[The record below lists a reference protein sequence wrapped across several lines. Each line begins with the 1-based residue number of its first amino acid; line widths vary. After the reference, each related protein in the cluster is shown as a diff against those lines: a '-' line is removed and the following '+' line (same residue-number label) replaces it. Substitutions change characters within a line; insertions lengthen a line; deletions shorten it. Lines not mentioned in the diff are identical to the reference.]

1 MLLCAG
7 ACQYHYF
14 WEKSHQSNI
23 GLFQIYAM
31 LRAST
36 MNFAV
41 AKGPITTRSYLMN
54 APLPQFLTV
63 NGLDIALRRREGRT
77 PGIVW
82 LGGYYSDMLGSK
94 AQWLD
99 QWATER
105 GVAFL
110 RHDYS
115 GHGESGGEFR
125 DGTISLWLEQSLAV
139 FRQFSSGPQIL
150 VGSSMGGWIALR
162 MIEELQRTGEGGR
175 VAGLVLIAPAPD
187 FTSELVEPQLTNDQR
202 RQIAERGYMEEP
214 SDYSSVP
221 YIYTKALLEDGKTNQ
236 VLKGVIQTDCPVHIL
251 QGMEDKDVPY
261 THALRLMDHLPVD
274 DVTIT
279 LVRDGDHRLS
289 RPQDLDLLTRT
300 VSSMVDRTKVLPPIQ

>member
-1 MLLCAG
+1 
-7 ACQYHYF
+7 
-14 WEKSHQSNI
+14 
-23 GLFQIYAM
+23 
-31 LRAST
+31 
-36 MNFAV
+36 
-41 AKGPITTRSYLMN
+41 MN
-54 APLPQFLTV
+54 ASPPQFLAV
-63 NGLDIALRRREGRT
+63 NGTNIALLHREGRE

-82 LGGYYSDMLGSK
+82 LGGYYSDMRGSK
-94 AQWLD
+94 AEWLD
-99 QWATER
+99 QWTAEK
-105 GVAFL
+105 GLAFL

-115 GHGESGGEFR
+115 GHGESSGEFR
-125 DGTISLWLEQSLAV
+125 NGTISLWLEQSLAV

-150 VGSSMGGWIALR
+150 VGSSMGGWITLR
-162 MIEELQRTGEGGR
+162 MIEELQKTGEGGR
-175 VAGLVLIAPAPD
+175 VAGLVLVAPAPD

-221 YIYTKALLEDGKTNQ
+221 CIYTKALLEDGKTNQ

-251 QGMEDKDVPY
+251 QGMQDKDVPY

-300 VSSMVDRTKVLPPIQ
+300 VSSMVDRTKLLQSIQ